1 MKRCWASILHSTGL
15 ASRSCRHGANR
26 PNIYNF
32 QKKTCDPSTCYFG
45 FKIHTQVAWVHF
57 QIKPPSMILCRCN
70 WAHVWIGQ
78 LVLMNIRPVLDLYWY
93 QHWTSPNVLLR
104 STILYES
111 WIIHVFELWTSSHLI
126 YVYQHWTFPHVL
138 LRHTIL
144 YESSSFNGHSI
155 HIYEHWTSPCATAVG
170 HIFSVSEPNT
180 HHHHHLAHLDMRM
193 LKSVTAEH
201 CHIVQIS
208 KWWMSISTCHDE
220 NKRTYFTSC
229 SCQ

>member
-1 MKRCWASILHSTGL
+1 MILCMIL
-15 ASRSCRHGANR
+15 CL
-26 PNIYNF
+26 IL
-32 QKKTCDPSTCYFG
+32 CL
-45 FKIHTQVAWVHF
+45 
-57 QIKPPSMILCRCN
+57 ILCRCN

-104 STILYES
+104 YTILYES

-170 HIFSVSEPNT
+170 HIFSVSNQILIIIIIWHIWIRECSSPSQQNIVT
-180 HHHHHLAHLDMRM
+180 LFKYQNDECASVLAMM
-193 LKSVTAEH
+193 KTKEH
-201 CHIVQIS
+201 IS
-208 KWWMSISTCHDE
+208 RPVLVNRSDG
-220 NKRTYFTSC
+220 R
-229 SCQ
+229 

>member
-1 MKRCWASILHSTGL
+1 MILCRCMILYMIL
-15 ASRSCRHGANR
+15 CM
-26 PNIYNF
+26 IL
-32 QKKTCDPSTCYFG
+32 CL
-45 FKIHTQVAWVHF
+45 
-57 QIKPPSMILCRCN
+57 ILCRCN

-93 QHWTSPNVLLR
+93 QHWT
-104 STILYES
+104 
-111 WIIHVFELWTSSHLI
+111 
-126 YVYQHWTFPHVL
+126 FPHVL
-138 LRHTIL
+138 LRYTIV
-144 YESSSFNGHSI
+144 YESSSFNRHSI

-180 HHHHHLAHLDMRM
+180 HHHHQLAHLDMRM

-208 KWWMSISTCHDE
+208 KWWMCISTCHDE